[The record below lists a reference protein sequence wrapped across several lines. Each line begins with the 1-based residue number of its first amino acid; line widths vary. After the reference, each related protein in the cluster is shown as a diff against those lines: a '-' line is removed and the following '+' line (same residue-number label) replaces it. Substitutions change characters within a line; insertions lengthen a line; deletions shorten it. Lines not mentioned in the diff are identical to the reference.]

1 MTHYSGERKKGNGM
15 KIGCF
20 TLVLAII
27 LTVVLMGTAMAF
39 ADTPI
44 SLTLNGAA
52 VPLDPL
58 APPII
63 ESSRTLVPYRALLE
77 AMGAKVLWD
86 QEAMMATAVL
96 GSNQVQVTID
106 NAVGFVNGA
115 AKNMDVPPRIVNN
128 RTMIPLRFV
137 MENLNCTVGWDE
149 KTRTVSVATGKVD
162 SLTKILSIALEET
175 PTSYRIVATGDNN
188 IYGTGTFAYEGPER
202 FGIDIKNATFI
213 QGVGKIA
220 ADNEYMTGVRYSQF
234 NENTVR
240 IVVDLKGKTA
250 GKVSLSTDRKTVY
263 LDFDKPDVTTDP
275 GNPTDPGIPA
285 DPVDRGDTDG
295 RDTRTIPVLDWRA
308 TGKLIVVD
316 VGHGGR
322 DPGAEG
328 KLDGVHKIWEKD
340 LNLAIALRL
349 REILTAAGA
358 NIVLLRDTDA
368 PMTLYARPEAANT
381 LNADMLISIHNNSNE
396 TSTPH
401 GTEVLYYTK
410 EWEAGYGVSSKD
422 LAAAIQKEMIA
433 EIGFFDRGIKN
444 KPEYAVL
451 NKSLMPAVIIEGGH
465 LSNPGNL
472 TVMLTDAYVEGYAVA
487 VARGVINALNTSV
500 MGEQ

>member
-1 MTHYSGERKKGNGM
+1 M

-20 TLVLAII
+20 ALVLAIVV
-27 LTVVLMGTAMAF
+27 TVVLLGTVMAF

-52 VPLDPL
+52 VPLDPS

-96 GSNQVQVTID
+96 GNHQVQVTID

-115 AKNMDVPPRIVNN
+115 AKNMDVPPRIVNK

-149 KTRTVSVATGKVD
+149 KTRTVSVVTEKKS

-175 PTSYRIVATGDNN
+175 PTSYRVVATGANAIN
-188 IYGTGTFAYEGPER
+188 GTSTFAYEGPER
-202 FGIDIKNATFI
+202 FGIDIKNATFA

-234 NENTVR
+234 NETTVR

-250 GKVSLSTDRKTVY
+250 GRVSLSADRNTVY
-263 LDFDKPDVTTDP
+263 LDFDKPGIPTDP
-275 GNPTDPGIPA
+275 VTPTDPGLPA

-295 RDTRTIPVLDWRA
+295 REVRIPVLDWRA

-316 VGHGGR
+316 VGHGGK

-328 KLDGVHKIWEKD
+328 KLNGVHKIWEKD

-349 REILTAAGA
+349 REILTKAGA

-381 LNADMLISIHNNSNE
+381 LNADMLISIHNNANE
-396 TSTPH
+396 TPTPH

-410 EWEAGYGVSSKD
+410 EWEAGYGVLSKD
-422 LAAAIQKEMIA
+422 LAAAIQAEMIA

-465 LSNPGNL
+465 LSNPANL
-472 TVMLTDAYVEGYAVA
+472 TVMLTDAYVENYAVA
-487 VARGVINALNTSV
+487 VARGVINALNVSV
-500 MGEQ
+500 MGE

>member
-1 MTHYSGERKKGNGM
+1 M
-15 KIGCF
+15 
-20 TLVLAII
+20 VLAII
-27 LTVVLMGTAMAF
+27 LTVVLLGTAMVF

-44 SLTLNGAA
+44 SLNLNGAA
-52 VPLDPL
+52 VPLDPS
-58 APPII
+58 APPLI
-63 ESSRTLVPYRALLE
+63 ESNRTLVPYRALLE

-106 NAVGFVNGA
+106 NAVGFVNGV
-115 AKNMDVPPRIVNN
+115 AKNMDVPPRIVND

-137 MENLNCTVGWDE
+137 MENLNCTVGWDQQ
-149 KTRTVSVATGKVD
+149 TRTVSVITAKD
-162 SLTKILSIALEET
+162 SGMTRILSIALEET
-175 PTSYRIVATGDNN
+175 PTSYRVVATGGN
-188 IYGTGTFAYEGPER
+188 IITGTGTFAYEGPER
-202 FGIDIKNATFI
+202 FGIDIKNATFD

-263 LDFDKPDVTTDP
+263 LEFDKPDAP
-275 GNPTDPGIPA
+275 SNPEIPAEPGIPA
-285 DPVDRGDTDG
+285 DPVDRGDTDV
-295 RDTRTIPVLDWRA
+295 REARIPVLDWRA

-316 VGHGGR
+316 VGHGGK

-328 KLDGVHKIWEKD
+328 KLDGVHQIWEKD

-349 REILTAAGA
+349 REILTEAGA
-358 NIVLLRDTDA
+358 NIVLLRDTDS

-381 LNADMLISIHNNSNE
+381 LNADMLISIHNNANE
-396 TSTPH
+396 TTTPN

-410 EWEAGYGVSSKD
+410 EWEAGYGVLSKD

-465 LSNPGNL
+465 LSNPGDL
-472 TVMLTDAYVEGYAVA
+472 TVMLTDAYVESYAVA
-487 VARGVINALNTSV
+487 VARGVINALNVSV
-500 MGEQ
+500 MGE